1 MFMIKLRNVAI
12 LASAA
17 LLLAGTILSTM
28 GIFTAYSAQT
38 KEKDVYE
45 EMLSGRTSQTE
56 DFNATR
62 TKIINTIN
70 MRNRAFTFLAYGML
84 SFGLGVT
91 VFTLGS
97 YQGTIIP
104 KRWTFIPKRLRRHAE
119 AEKREEELP
128 VELGPP
134 LVPPTTPTAGYMTLR
149 CKACKSSFTV
159 ESKARPFK
167 VKCPYCGAE
176 GTI

>member
-38 KEKDVYE
+38 KEKEVYE
-45 EMLSGRTSQTE
+45 EMLSGNQIG

-104 KRWTFIPKRLRRHAE
+104 KRWTFIPKRLRKHAE
-119 AEKREEELP
+119 TEPEKRKEELP

-134 LVPPTTPTAGYMTLR
+134 LVLPPIPSVGTITLR
-149 CKACKSSFTV
+149 CKACRSSFSV
-159 ESKARPFK
+159 EPKARPFK
-167 VKCPYCGAE
+167 VKCPNCGAE
-176 GTI
+176 GMI